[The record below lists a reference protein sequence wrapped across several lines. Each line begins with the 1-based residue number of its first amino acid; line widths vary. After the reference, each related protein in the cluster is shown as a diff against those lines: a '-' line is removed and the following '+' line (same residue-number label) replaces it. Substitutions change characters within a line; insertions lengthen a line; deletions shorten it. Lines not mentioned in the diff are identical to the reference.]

1 MYNNEPLSVL
11 DQANRYLDFYQD
23 NQVNLKCLRE
33 ILKLKSI
40 DNIKIEDEYAQIGEI
55 RIEKAKVNDL
65 INANI
70 EIAALGKKL
79 TAIEEDIEAVN
90 GYRIELE
97 EGNEENTVKIY
108 EILKKNGIKI
118 SEPKETPTATKEN
131 DEKKKEKKQRIF
143 QKEITQ
149 LNKKK
154 SAVKRKIE
162 ETEHQRFVDECLK
175 PRGFKNGINEV
186 YALINPLDE
195 SDIVEYSNPDTITYH
210 VSLLT
215 PAMAYTDFRY
225 FFDEFEDGNKPWWH
239 EYYRPYYY
247 ELWVDVDNNGDNRA
261 EWDKLCRFSLE
272 NGFIKAKI
280 YPDND
285 KENTNENEAEQAK
298 DEESFCGTLRFGG
311 SETSEEVVHLVPAA
325 LVDQIAIDDKD
336 QARYNAI
343 KTKIKKKEIID
354 DDDQVFFDRLSTKK
368 GLLKSIIDRTI
379 ANNKKEFEKN
389 NSDLKDI
396 NTYLDARFKWFNNTN
411 KQFDIETE
419 ILNVGAA
426 NCMHFNVGSSLSFMF
441 DVGIPYKTYKDSN
454 TKTSVDNTDYLSK
467 RKGHIRGSIGSISKY
482 NPDFIILSHFHYDHV
497 LGIAHLSDRAINNSV
512 WIIPKLDDNV
522 KDLTCLRLAMFKA
535 KQKKLIVIED
545 KYNEC
550 IYDSSF
556 FKMFRGKGKGD
567 LNDSSLMLL
576 INNNSIALF
585 AADCRYGSWPD
596 ANKGFSSNVLK
607 SIDYLIV
614 PHHGSKYQGDYS
626 VLDVFKDSCQAYIC
640 CGKGSYDHPRSEH
653 LHELNTRFSSD
664 NIYLTGGTLAS
675 TKDNKYEYEYK
686 DAKGNKSTEYVKIKK
701 GTIEFTL

>member
-90 GYRIELE
+90 GYRKEIE
-97 EGNEENTVKIY
+97 EGNKENTVKIN

-118 SEPKETPTATKEN
+118 SEPKETPTTTKEN

-215 PAMAYTDFRY
+215 PAMAYTECRY
-225 FFDEFEDGNKPWWH
+225 YFEKFEDGSQPWWY
-239 EYYRPYYY
+239 EYYRPFYY
-247 ELWVDVDNNGDNRA
+247 ELWIEVDTKSNCKA
-261 EWDKLCRFSLE
+261 EWDKIYQFCQK
-272 NGFIKAKI
+272 NGFIKANIFQEEEKSE
-280 YPDND
+280 N
-285 KENTNENEAEQAK
+285 KEETSYQ
-298 DEESFCGTLRFGG
+298 GTLSFGG
-311 SETSEEVVHLVPAA
+311 SDTFAECVRFVPVAICN
-325 LVDQIAIDDKD
+325 QIAIDDKD
-336 QARYNAI
+336 QARYYAI
-343 KTKIKKKEIID
+343 KANMKNNGAISPN
-354 DDDQVFFDRLSTKK
+354 DQIFINRFEAKR
-368 GLLKSIIDRTI
+368 GLLKGIIARTI
-379 ANNKKEFEKN
+379 ANNTAEFTKN
-389 NSDLKDI
+389 NSELRDAKAYLNAKFNQFI
-396 NTYLDARFKWFNNTN
+396 NSRNP
-411 KQFDIETE
+411 FDIKTE

-426 NCMHFNVGSSLSFMF
+426 NCIHFEIGSSLSFMF
-441 DVGIPYKTYKDSN
+441 DVGIPYEKYKDSQLGKSLDN
-454 TKTSVDNTDYLSK
+454 VDYTSKD
-467 RKGHIRGSIGSISKY
+467 KGNIRSSIGSISKY
-482 NPDFIILSHFHYDHV
+482 NPEFIILSHFHYDHV
-497 LGIAHLSDRAINNSV
+497 LGIAHLSDKAINNSV
-512 WIIPKLDDNV
+512 WITPMLDDDV

-550 IYDSSF
+550 IYDGSF

-596 ANKGFSSNVLK
+596 ANKEFSPNDLK

-614 PHHGSKYQGDYS
+614 PHHGSTYRVDYD
-626 VLDVFKDSCQAYIC
+626 VLDEFKKDCKAYIC
-640 CGKGSYDHPRSEH
+640 CGHGPYKHPRPEH
-653 LHELNTRFSSD
+653 LHELNSRFRSK
-664 NIYLTGGTLAS
+664 NIILTGGTLKS
-675 TKDNKYEYEYK
+675 KKGRYYYDCVDNNGKKTQEH
-686 DAKGNKSTEYVKIKK
+686 VRIKK
-701 GTIEFTL
+701 ATIRLLL